1 MSYHILPKTNNYVLI
16 QTSIVNNKEPTLY
29 ISQSLYNYYMETKEL
44 LVKMCIVER
53 DAQFTELVKLIN
65 PYEYIFSKVPGSKY
79 SVSKLNPMTI
89 IFYELLEIVNTL
101 SLQNDINTNNSL
113 HIGQHSKDSMRF
125 VEFIQNDNIN
135 NTSYNNLEFA
145 KINHDMYEK
154 INNKKFDFIFC
165 EIEKENISN
174 INSYILN
181 LLRFLLVIFK
191 NQANMGVCV
200 IKIDSLFHK
209 PIIDILYILSS
220 FYEKICVIK
229 PNISNV
235 TTFEKYIVCKKFILD
250 EKRIEACKQN
260 YNTVLNFLQSY
271 NKGNIYSLINDD
283 IPSFFLNKVNDIN
296 IIIGQQQLEAFDKI
310 INMLNNNKHDKVE
323 IVKKANIQKSVGWC
337 EKHQIPCNKFTDK
350 TNIFLPLDDDDIGEN
365 NEFFE

>member
-1 MSYHILPKTNNYVLI
+1 MSYHILPKTNNHILI
-16 QTSIVNNKEPTLY
+16 KPSLNTNVTLY

-44 LVKMCIVER
+44 LIKMCILER

-79 SVSKLNPMTI
+79 PVSKLKPLTT
-89 IFYELLEIVNTL
+89 IFYELLEIANTL
-101 SLQNDINTNNSL
+101 SLHNELNNNNSL
-113 HIGQHSKDSMRF
+113 HIGQHSKDSSHF
-125 VEFIQNDNIN
+125 LEFIQNDNTK
-135 NTSYNNLEFA
+135 NTGSNNLEFV
-145 KINHDMYEK
+145 KINQHMYEN
-154 INNKKFDFIFC
+154 IDNKKFDFIFC
-165 EIEKENISN
+165 EIEKESVMNT
-174 INSYILN
+174 NSYILN

-191 NQANMGVCV
+191 NQANAGFCV

-209 PIIDILYILSS
+209 PSIDILYVLSS

-235 TTFEKYIVCKKFILD
+235 TTFEKYIVCKKLILD

-260 YNTVLNFLQSY
+260 YNTISLFLQNY
-271 NKGNIYSLINDD
+271 NKSNIYSLVNDD
-283 IPSFFLNKVNDIN
+283 IPCFFLNKVNDIN

-323 IVKKANIQKSVGWC
+323 VVKKANIQKSVVWC

-350 TNIFLPLDDDDIGEN
+350 TNIFLPLDDDDDGIIYP
-365 NEFFE
+365 

>member
-16 QTSIVNNKEPTLY
+16 QISIVNNKEPTLY

-79 SVSKLNPMTI
+79 SVSKLKPMTI
-89 IFYELLEIVNTL
+89 IFYELLEIMNTL
-101 SLQNDINTNNSL
+101 SLQNDIKPNNSL

-125 VEFIQNDNIN
+125 FEFIQNDNMN

-154 INNKKFDFIFC
+154 INNTKFDFIFC
-165 EIEKENISN
+165 ETEKENISN

-229 PNISNV
+229 ANISNV

-260 YNTVLNFLQSY
+260 YNTILNFLQSY
-271 NKGNIYSLINDD
+271 NKGNIYSLVNDD
-283 IPSFFLNKVNDIN
+283 ITSFFLNKVNDIN

-337 EKHQIPCNKFTDK
+337 EKYQIPCNKFTDK
-350 TNIFLPLDDDDIGEN
+350 TNIFLPLDEHDIGEN
-365 NEFFE
+365 DEFFE